1 MMLVLKR
8 KEGQSIDVGDNVRI
22 VLREIRGGHA
32 KIGIVAPKDVRVK
45 RTEIEESVA
54 RENIKAVESSSDIK
68 TRLSEIVQ
76 KLDPEHLLEGG

>member
-1 MMLVLKR
+1 MLVLKR

-32 KIGIVAPKDVRVK
+32 KIGIVAPKGIRVK

-54 RENIKAVESSSDIK
+54 RENIKAVESSGDARK
-68 TRLSEIVQ
+68 RLTEIVQ
-76 KLDPEHLLEGG
+76 KLDSEKLLQEA

>member
-1 MMLVLKR
+1 MLVLKR

-32 KIGIVAPKDVRVK
+32 KIGILAPRDVRVK

-54 RENIKAVESSSDIK
+54 RENIKAVESSGDVK
-68 TRLSEIVQ
+68 TKLTEIVQ
-76 KLDPEHLLEGG
+76 TLDPKHLLEGE

>member
-1 MMLVLKR
+1 MLVLKR

-32 KIGIVAPKDVRVK
+32 KIGIVAPKGIRVK

-54 RENIKAVESSSDIK
+54 RENIKAVESSCDPK
-68 TRLSEIVQ
+68 TKLSEIVQ
-76 KLDPEHLLEGG
+76 KLDSENLLKEA